1 MFENKSTIIF
11 DMDGTLIDS
20 VGVWNQVDLRLIQT
34 LGGPSMA
41 EGDIQQQRERFLKE
55 HREAEKPYLSYCE
68 ALGKAC
74 ASAWPPEDILQE
86 RYRIAQHFLQEVV
99 DYKPGAPEVLHAF
112 KENGKTLV
120 IASTTRRSNMGVY
133 RKENRSIRS
142 QAPLDVCFTRIYTQE
157 DAPEIKPSP
166 AIYLKV
172 LADMGLSRKECFIF
186 EDSLSGVSAAKA
198 AGIDCAVIYDRYSDA
213 DREQLRQMTPY
224 QFDHWRDVLSVIRR
238 DLGGE

>member
-20 VGVWNQVDLRLIQT
+20 VGVWNQVDLQLIQT

-41 EGDIQQQRERFLKE
+41 EDDIQQQRERFLKE

-68 ALGKAC
+68 VLGKALF
-74 ASAWPPEDILQE
+74 SAWPPEDILQE

-99 DYKPGAPEVLHAF
+99 CYKPGAPEVLHAF
-112 KENGKTLV
+112 REMGKTLV
-120 IASTTRRSNMGVY
+120 IASTTRRSNMEVY

-142 QAPLDVCFTRIYTQE
+142 QAPLDVCFTRIYTEE

-172 LADMGLSRKECFIF
+172 LEDMGLSREECFIF

-213 DREQLRQMTPY
+213 TASSCGR
-224 QFDHWRDVLSVIRR
+224 
-238 DLGGE
+238 